1 MDTGRGKNDHI
12 LTWTFVL
19 VLSAIAVAYRM
30 APYYLLPPGTYLLW
44 NLVPIGAL
52 ALFAGS
58 RLRQHWAYAVPL
70 AIMLVSDLML
80 IRPLAALGMSPFS
93 WGTVLIYASFAVYV
107 LIGRLIREG
116 ELSPLVIGGAALL
129 ASAQFF
135 LLTNFAVWYS
145 STFYPHTFAGLME
158 CYLAGVP
165 FYRNTL
171 AGDLFFSGLIFG
183 VHALAFRPA
192 RSLETAA

>member
-1 MDTGRGKNDHI
+1 METGQRKNDRT

-19 VLSAIAVAYRM
+19 VLGAIAALYRV
-30 APYYLLPPGTYLLW
+30 APYYLFPRDGYLLW
-44 NLVPIGAL
+44 HMVPVGAL

-58 RLRQHWAYAVPL
+58 RLRQREAFLLPL
-70 AIMLVSDLML
+70 GVMLVSDLLL

-93 WGTVLIYASFAVYV
+93 WGTLLIYASFALYV
-107 LIGRLIREG
+107 LIGRLIRAG
-116 ELSPLVIGGAALL
+116 ELSPLVIGGSCLL
-129 ASAQFF
+129 ASVQFF
-135 LLTNFAVWYS
+135 LLTNFAVWYGGS
-145 STFYPHTFAGLME
+145 LYPRTFAGLME